1 MEPFTREN
9 ERLLKV
15 SLSDSTVMA
24 KTGSMVA
31 YQGDISFEHAPAKLG
46 KIFKKAVTGTP
57 QTPMA
62 VTGTGEVF
70 LADQAQNVHLLTLD
84 REQLTVNPD
93 HLLAFDSSIAWTTER
108 LRTVAGVVAGG
119 LFNIVLQGSGSV
131 ALVTHG
137 EPLRLAVNGKPT
149 VGDALAAVAWSDGVT
164 AKVRPERK
172 LKDLAKRA
180 ASHETVQLAF
190 SGAGWVLVQPSE
202 GPVPAPPPADEPPI
216 PAD

>member
-84 REQLTVNPD
+84 RERAWEA
-93 HLLAFDSSIAWTTER
+93 LLRDKK
-108 LRTVAGVVAGG
+108 RTGDDIN
-119 LFNIVLQGSGSV
+119 LVL
-131 ALVTHG
+131 L
-137 EPLRLAVNGKPT
+137 
-149 VGDALAAVAWSDGVT
+149 GD
-164 AKVRPERK
+164 
-172 LKDLAKRA
+172 
-180 ASHETVQLAF
+180 
-190 SGAGWVLVQPSE
+190 E
-202 GPVPAPPPADEPPI
+202 GPYVEARPADEVRAALDTLI
-216 PAD
+216 SD